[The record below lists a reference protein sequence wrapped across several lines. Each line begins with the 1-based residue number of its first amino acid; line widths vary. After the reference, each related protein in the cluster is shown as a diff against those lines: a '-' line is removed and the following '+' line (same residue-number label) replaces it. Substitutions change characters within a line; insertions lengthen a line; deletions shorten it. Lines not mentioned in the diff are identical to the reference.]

1 MMRLLVR
8 YQLAWIAAVAMA
20 IFLLFAGSNAVNV
33 GAQADASSTGA
44 ARCGAL
50 TSLQLPDTAI
60 GQTSVVPAGGFA
72 PPGGRG
78 NASFAETPS
87 FCRVTMA
94 LTPTADS
101 NIAVEVW
108 LPLSGWNGKYQ
119 AVGNGG
125 WAGAIGYPPL
135 VAARKR
141 GAA

>member
-1 MMRLLVR
+1 MMRLFVR
-8 YQLAWIAAVAMA
+8 YQLAWIAAVAIA
-20 IFLLFAGSNAVNV
+20 IFLPFVSSHTVSV
-33 GAQADASSTGA
+33 RAQADAPARGA
-44 ARCGAL
+44 AHCGAL
-50 TSLQLPDTAI
+50 TSLQFPDTAI

-119 AVGNGG
+119 AVGHGG
-125 WAGAIGYPPL
+125 RGGA
-135 VAARKR
+135 
-141 GAA
+141 